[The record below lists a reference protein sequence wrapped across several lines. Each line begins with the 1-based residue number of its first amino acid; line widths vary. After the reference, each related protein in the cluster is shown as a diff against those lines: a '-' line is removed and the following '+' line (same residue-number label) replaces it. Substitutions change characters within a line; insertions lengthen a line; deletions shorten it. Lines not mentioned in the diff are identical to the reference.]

1 MLLSCGRRVLL
12 GGIAAS
18 ISMTGTIL
26 GHQAAIAMNSI
37 GHLCGIRMT
46 GLLCAINSTG
56 RLHAMDST
64 GLLHATDSTGHLDG
78 IKITGHLDAIN
89 PAGLGLSI
97 DLPVFNLSILQ
108 IPS

>member
-37 GHLCGIRMT
+37 GHLDGIKMTGHLCAINSTGRLPAMDSTGLLCGIRMT

-56 RLHAMDST
+56 RLHTFDILEDSYF
-64 GLLHATDSTGHLDG
+64 
-78 IKITGHLDAIN
+78 IQR
-89 PAGLGLSI
+89 P
-97 DLPVFNLSILQ
+97 
-108 IPS
+108 